1 MRIPRLQ
8 HWYSF
13 SVGKPSTN
21 ISLTVNTQKDKLG
34 CELYL
39 GGEMAKENFSVLFDN
54 KDEIENEID
63 EKLDWMELEG
73 NKSGGRMKQVN
84 R

>member
-1 MRIPRLQ
+1 
-8 HWYSF
+8 
-13 SVGKPSTN
+13 
-21 ISLTVNTQKDKLG
+21 
-34 CELYL
+34 
-39 GGEMAKENFSVLFDN
+39 MAKENFSVLFDN

-73 NKSGGRMKQVN
+73 KKSGRRMKQVN